1 MPEEFVEGFT
11 LKNIAMTAVL
21 ALLSWGIYTVHQLAI
36 STVALSQS
44 VEYLVVEHLP
54 NRVTTL
60 EIVVE
65 ELQRNVLNLPE

>member
-1 MPEEFVEGFT
+1 MPEEIVEGFT
-11 LKNIAMTAVL
+11 LKNAAMAATI

-44 VEYLVVEHLP
+44 VEYLVVENLP

-65 ELQRNVLNLPE
+65 GLQRNVLNLSE